1 MTQTFTINESLIG
14 NILKR
19 SSIRFIK
26 IYTLILIL
34 ITLPDIINPNK
45 PFRTIGFSAC
55 GVVAMMGLTIV
66 LGYKKTRKM
75 YSGYQITL
83 DDKGLELKA
92 PMAAYKIIDW
102 SELAYVEKE
111 NGDIKAYDNT
121 VNALSRWWTGTG
133 VIFIPREISD
143 KDQLLLSLVNHINK

>member
-19 SSIRFIK
+19 LAIRLIK
-26 IYTLILIL
+26 IYTLVLII

-45 PFRTIGFSAC
+45 PFRTIGLSA
-55 GVVAMMGLTIV
+55 GVVVAMMGFTML

-83 DDKGLELKA
+83 DDKGIELKA
-92 PMAAYKIIDW
+92 PMAAYKRIDW

-111 NGDIKAYDNT
+111 SGDIKAYDNT
-121 VNALSRWWTGTG
+121 VSALSRWWTGTG
-133 VIFIPREISD
+133 VIFIPREINN
-143 KDQLLLSLVNHINK
+143 KDQLLLSLVNHINN